1 MLPNPRKNGLSL
13 QLYLP
18 TNGWDL
24 LDAVINAGLRFVD
37 AVSGEELRLMDFK
50 LGEKVVYPNHG
61 VGLIEQISFG
71 YVNGRSERFY
81 MLRILSSG
89 LKVMV
94 PQANIESVGLR
105 PIIRSTQAGA
115 VISYLEKGRSASHH
129 DWKHRF
135 KENSDKMRTG
145 SLMEVAAVL
154 KGLVAL
160 SRTKPLSFREK
171 KMLERAKFLLVSEL
185 ATVRNTTEQ
194 TVETNIVKAL
204 AKAKLQMPEA
214 TALPD

>member
-1 MLPNPRKNGLSL
+1 
-13 QLYLP
+13 
-18 TNGWDL
+18 
-24 LDAVINAGLRFVD
+24 
-37 AVSGEELRLMDFK
+37 MDFK

-94 PQANIESVGLR
+94 PQGNVENVGLR
-105 PIIRSTQAGA
+105 PVIRSTQAGA
-115 VISYLEKGRSASHH
+115 VLSYLEKGRSASHH

-194 TVETNIVKAL
+194 TVETNIVRAL

-214 TALPD
+214 GALID

>member
-1 MLPNPRKNGLSL
+1 
-13 QLYLP
+13 
-18 TNGWDL
+18 
-24 LDAVINAGLRFVD
+24 
-37 AVSGEELRLMDFK
+37 MDFK

-94 PQANIESVGLR
+94 PQANIQNVGLR
-105 PIIRSTQAGA
+105 PVIRSNQAGA
-115 VISYLEKGRSASHH
+115 VLSYLEKGRSASHH

-135 KENSDKMRTG
+135 KENSDRMRTG

-171 KMLERAKFLLVSEL
+171 KMLERAKHLLVTEL
-185 ATVRNTTEQ
+185 ATVRNTSEQ
-194 TVETNIVKAL
+194 TVESNIIRAL

-214 TALPD
+214 SALPE

>member
-1 MLPNPRKNGLSL
+1 M
-13 QLYLP
+13 
-18 TNGWDL
+18 
-24 LDAVINAGLRFVD
+24 
-37 AVSGEELRLMDFK
+37 EFK

-71 YVNGRSERFY
+71 YVNGKSERFY
-81 MLRILSSG
+81 MLRIAASG

-94 PQANIESVGLR
+94 PQTNIENVGLR
-105 PIIRSTQAGA
+105 PVIRSTQAGA
-115 VISYLEKGRSASHH
+115 VITYLEKGRSASHH

-135 KENSDKMRTG
+135 KENSDRMRTG
-145 SLMEVAAVL
+145 SLMEVATVL

-171 KMLERAKFLLVSEL
+171 KMLERAKYLLVSEL

-194 TVETNIVKAL
+194 TVEGNIVRAL
-204 AKAKLQMPEA
+204 AKARLQMPEA
-214 TALPD
+214 APILDSN

>member
-1 MLPNPRKNGLSL
+1 
-13 QLYLP
+13 
-18 TNGWDL
+18 
-24 LDAVINAGLRFVD
+24 
-37 AVSGEELRLMDFK
+37 MDFK

-61 VGLIEQISFG
+61 VGLIEQISYG

-94 PQANIESVGLR
+94 PQTNIENVGLR
-105 PIIRSTQAGA
+105 PVIRSNEAGA
-115 VISYLEKGRSASHH
+115 VLSYLEKGRSASHH

-135 KENSDKMRTG
+135 KENSDRMRTG

-171 KMLERAKFLLVSEL
+171 KMLERAKYLLVSEL
-185 ATVRNTTEQ
+185 ATVRNTSEQ
-194 TVETNIVKAL
+194 AVETNIVRAL
-204 AKAKLQMPEA
+204 AKARLQMPPT